1 MLQNRSQIEELVHS
15 AWTLRFE
22 NRERCLEQSLQGL
35 EQAKEVGHVLAQGL
49 ARRNI
54 AFCLFRTGDH
64 AQALHHL
71 DVALE
76 VARNFQDQKLE
87 RDCLQV
93 TASAYAS
100 LGEFEAGIDAVFGAY
115 RINIE
120 LEDVLGMIWSL
131 NNISAMYHQ
140 LGDNQTSLEYAIK
153 AIEYCESEGDLVRK
167 ANALNN
173 QGIARCG
180 LGRYVEAILDFEASL
195 AITRDLELQ
204 DITAQTLVNLAEA
217 LSGMGSHA
225 KALEILDA
233 ALEMVRANK
242 QTEGVVYCLL
252 NAAKI
257 ELAQRHAKEAIDYAT
272 AAIDAARDADLK
284 SLEFQSFEIKALA
297 YKQQNDFEHAL
308 EAFEEFHRLEKE
320 VRDDAANRKMRVF
333 NAQRE
338 AERLRGEAK
347 LEQLRNVELM
357 QALEA
362 LEQANQAKTTLL
374 VELEEKSSELELLI
388 LQDPLTR
395 LYNRRHL
402 ESYLTEEFA
411 RANIGNYPLPVAMLD
426 VDDFKFV
433 NDTFGHLIGDQVL
446 QHLAGILHTVL
457 RSSDMPARYGGE
469 EFAFVL
475 PRSSPQ
481 NALLVCERIRSTV
494 EHYDW
499 ESIQAGLK
507 VTVSIG
513 MVWDTNVANFEKLIA
528 RADDRLYEAKRYGKN
543 LVRNDRLEDV
553 V

>member
-1 MLQNRSQIEELVHS
+1 MQNRSQIDELLHG
-15 AWTLRFE
+15 AWMLRFE
-22 NRERCLEQSLQGL
+22 NRERCLEQSVQGL
-35 EQAKEVGHVLAQGL
+35 EQAKAVGHVFAQGL

-54 AFCLFRTGDH
+54 AYCQFHSGDH

-71 DVALE
+71 DLALE
-76 VARNFQDQKLE
+76 VARNFQDLKLE
-87 RDCLQV
+87 RDCLNV
-93 TASAYAS
+93 TSFAYAS
-100 LGEFEAGIDAVFGAY
+100 LGEFESAIDAVFSAY
-115 RINIE
+115 RINTE

-131 NNISAMYHQ
+131 NNISGMYHQ
-140 LGDNQTSLEYAIK
+140 LGDNQTSLEYATK
-153 AIEYCESEGDLVRK
+153 AIERCDSIGDLVRK
-167 ANALNN
+167 SSALTNR
-173 QGIARCG
+173 GIARCA
-180 LGRYVEAILDFEASL
+180 LGRFDEAISDFEASL
-195 AITRDLELQ
+195 VITRDLELD

-217 LSGMGSHA
+217 LSGGGSHT
-225 KALEILDA
+225 KALATLDT

-257 ELAQRHAKEAIDYAT
+257 ELAQRHANEAVSYSN
-272 AAIDAARDADLK
+272 AAIEAAQDGELK
-284 SLEFQSFEIKALA
+284 LLEFQGFEIKAQA
-297 YKQQNDFEHAL
+297 FKQQNDFEQAL
-308 EAFEEFHRLEKE
+308 SAFEEFHRLEKE

-402 ESYLTEEFA
+402 EGYLTQEFT
-411 RANIGNYPLPVAMLD
+411 RAKIGNHHLPVAMLD
-426 VDDFKFV
+426 VDDFKLV
-433 NDTFGHLIGDQVL
+433 NDSFGHLIGDQVL

-481 NALLVCERIRSTV
+481 DALLVCERIRSTV

-499 ESIQAGLK
+499 EAVQAGLK

-513 MVWDTNVANFEKLIA
+513 MVWDTNVANFERLIA

-543 LVRNDRLEDV
+543 LVRNDRIEDV

>member
-1 MLQNRSQIEELVHS
+1 MQNRSQIEKLLQG
-15 AWTLRFE
+15 AWMLRFE
-22 NRERCLEQSLQGL
+22 NRERCFEQSVQGL

-54 AFCLFRTGDH
+54 AYCQFHSGDH
-64 AQALHHL
+64 AQALHQL
-71 DVALE
+71 DQALE
-76 VARNFQDQKLE
+76 IARNFSDLKLE

-93 TASAYAS
+93 RSSAFAS
-100 LGEFEAGIDAVFGAY
+100 LGEFEAAIDAVFGAY
-115 RINIE
+115 RINTE

-140 LGDNQTSLEYAIK
+140 LGDNETSLEYATK
-153 AIEYCESEGDLVRK
+153 AIERCESIGDLVRK
-167 ANALNN
+167 AAALNN
-173 QGIARCG
+173 QGIARCA
-180 LGRYVEAILDFEASL
+180 LGRFPEAIKDFETALVIS
-195 AITRDLELQ
+195 RDLELN

-225 KALEILDA
+225 KALEILDT
-233 ALEMVRANK
+233 ALDLVRANK

-252 NAAKI
+252 NSAKI
-257 ELAQRHAKEAIDYAT
+257 ELAQRRTSEAVEYAN
-272 AAIDAARDADLK
+272 AAIEAARDADLK
-284 SLEFQSFEIKALA
+284 LLEFQSFEVKAQA
-297 YKQQNDFEHAL
+297 FKQQNDFEQAL
-308 EAFEEFHRLEKE
+308 TAFEEFHRLEKQ

-374 VELEEKSSELELLI
+374 VELEEKTSELELLI

-402 ESYLTEEFA
+402 ENYLTEEFS
-411 RANIGNYPLPVAMLD
+411 RASLEQHPLPVAMLD

-433 NDTFGHLIGDQVL
+433 NDTYGHLIGDQVL

-475 PRSSPQ
+475 PRSTPQ
-481 NALLVCERIRSTV
+481 DALLVCERIRSTV

-499 ESIQAGLK
+499 EAVQKGLK

-513 MVWDTNVANFEKLIA
+513 MVWDTSVTNFEKLIA

-543 LVRNDRLEDV
+543 LVRNDRLEEV
-553 V
+553 L

>member
-1 MLQNRSQIEELVHS
+1 MQNRSQIEELLQS
-15 AWTLRFE
+15 AWMLRFE
-22 NRERCLEQSLQGL
+22 NRERCLEQSVQGL

-54 AFCLFRTGDH
+54 AYCQFHSGDH

-71 DVALE
+71 DLSLE
-76 VARNFQDQKLE
+76 IARNFSDLKLE

-93 TASAYAS
+93 RSSAFAS
-100 LGEFEAGIDAVFGAY
+100 LGEFEAAIDAVFGAY
-115 RINIE
+115 RINTE

-140 LGDNQTSLEYAIK
+140 LGDNETSLEFATK
-153 AIEYCESEGDLVRK
+153 AIERCESIGDLVRK
-167 ANALNN
+167 AAALNN
-173 QGIARCG
+173 QGIARCA
-180 LGRYVEAILDFEASL
+180 LGRFPEAIKDFENAL
-195 AITRDLELQ
+195 AITRDLELN

-225 KALEILDA
+225 KALETLDT
-233 ALEMVRANK
+233 ALDLVRANK

-252 NAAKI
+252 NSAKI
-257 ELAQRHAKEAIDYAT
+257 ELAQRHASEAVEYAN
-272 AAIDAARDADLK
+272 AAIEAARDADLK
-284 SLEFQSFEIKALA
+284 LLEFQSFEVKAQA
-297 YKQQNDFEHAL
+297 FKQQNDFEHAL
-308 EAFEEFHRLEKE
+308 EAYEDFHRLEKE

-374 VELEEKSSELELLI
+374 VELEEKTSELELLI

-402 ESYLTEEFA
+402 ESYLTEEFS
-411 RANIGNYPLPVAMLD
+411 RASLEQHPLPVAMLD

-475 PRSSPQ
+475 PRSTPQ
-481 NALLVCERIRSTV
+481 DALLVCERIRSTV

-499 ESIQAGLK
+499 ESVQKGLK

-543 LVRNDRLEDV
+543 LVRNDRLEEV
-553 V
+553 L

>member
-1 MLQNRSQIEELVHS
+1 MLQNRSQIEELLQS
-15 AWTLRFE
+15 AWMLRFE

-35 EQAKEVGHVLAQGL
+35 EQAKEVGHVLAQGF
-49 ARRNI
+49 AKRNI
-54 AFCLFRTGDH
+54 AFCLFKTGDH

-71 DVALE
+71 DSALE
-76 VARNFQDQKLE
+76 VARNFYEQRLE

-100 LGEFEAGIDAVFGAY
+100 LGEFEAALDAVFNAY
-115 RINIE
+115 RINTE

-140 LGDNQTSLEYAIK
+140 LGDNQTSLEYASK
-153 AIEYCESEGDLVRK
+153 AIEYCESEGDLIRK

-173 QGIARCG
+173 QGIARCS
-180 LGRYVEAILDFEASL
+180 LGRYPEAIKDFEDSL
-195 AITRDLELQ
+195 AITRDLELH
-204 DITAQTLVNLAEA
+204 DTTAQTLVNLAEA
-217 LSGMGSHA
+217 LSGIGSHA
-225 KALEILDA
+225 KALETLDT
-233 ALEMVRANK
+233 ALEMVRVNK

-252 NAAKI
+252 NAARI
-257 ELAQRHAKEAIDYAT
+257 ELAQRHASEAINYAD
-272 AAIDAARDADLK
+272 AAIEAARDADLK
-284 SLEFQSFEIKALA
+284 LLEFQSFELKAQA
-297 YKQQNDFEHAL
+297 YKLQNDFEQSL
-308 EAFEEFHRLEKE
+308 MAFEEYHRLEKE

-338 AERLRGEAK
+338 AERLRGEAQ

-374 VELEEKSSELELLI
+374 VELEAKSSELELLV

-402 ESYLTEEFA
+402 ETYLTEEFT
-411 RANIGNYPLPVAMLD
+411 RASLGHHPLPVAMLD

-433 NDTFGHLIGDQVL
+433 NDTFGHLVGDQVL

-475 PRSSPQ
+475 PRSTPQ
-481 NALLVCERIRSTV
+481 DALMVCERIRKAV
-494 EHYDW
+494 QNYDW

-513 MVWDTNVANFEKLIA
+513 MVWDTSVANFERLIA

-543 LVRNDRLEDV
+543 LVRNDRMEEV
-553 V
+553 

>member
-1 MLQNRSQIEELVHS
+1 MQNRSQIEELLQG
-15 AWTLRFE
+15 AWMLRFE
-22 NRERCLEQSLQGL
+22 NRERCLEQSVQGL

-54 AFCLFRTGDH
+54 SYCQFHSGDH

-71 DVALE
+71 DLALE
-76 VARNFQDQKLE
+76 IARNFSDLKLE

-93 TASAYAS
+93 RSSAYAS
-100 LGEFEAGIDAVFGAY
+100 LGEFEAAIDAVFGAY
-115 RINIE
+115 RINTE

-140 LGDNQTSLEYAIK
+140 LGDNETSLEYATK
-153 AIEYCESEGDLVRK
+153 ALERCESIGDLVRK
-167 ANALNN
+167 AAALNN
-173 QGIARCG
+173 QGIAHCA
-180 LGRYVEAILDFEASL
+180 LGRFSEAIKDFENAL
-195 AITRDLELQ
+195 VITRDLELN

-225 KALEILDA
+225 KALETLDT
-233 ALEMVRANK
+233 ALDLVRANK

-252 NAAKI
+252 NSAKI
-257 ELAQRHAKEAIDYAT
+257 ELAQRNASEAVEYAN
-272 AAIDAARDADLK
+272 AAIEAARDADLK
-284 SLEFQSFEIKALA
+284 LLEFQSFEVKAQA
-297 YKQQNDFEHAL
+297 FKQQNDFEQAL
-308 EAFEEFHRLEKE
+308 TAFEEFHRLEKQ

-338 AERLRGEAK
+338 AE
-347 LEQLRNVELM
+347 M

-374 VELEEKSSELELLI
+374 VELEEKTSELELLI

-402 ESYLTEEFA
+402 ESYLTEEFT
-411 RANIGNYPLPVAMLD
+411 RASLGNHPLPVAMLD

-475 PRSSPQ
+475 PRSTPQ
-481 NALLVCERIRSTV
+481 DALLVCERIRSTV

-499 ESIQAGLK
+499 EAIQTGLK

-513 MVWDTNVANFEKLIA
+513 MVWDTTVANFERLIA

-543 LVRNDRLEDV
+543 LVRNDRLEEV
-553 V
+553 L

>member
-1 MLQNRSQIEELVHS
+1 MQNRSQIEELLQG
-15 AWTLRFE
+15 AWMLRFE
-22 NRERCLEQSLQGL
+22 NRERCLEQSVQGL
-35 EQAKEVGHVLAQGL
+35 EYAKEVGHVLAQGL

-54 AFCLFRTGDH
+54 AYCQFHSGDH

-71 DVALE
+71 DLALE
-76 VARNFQDQKLE
+76 VARNFGDPKLE

-93 TASAYAS
+93 KSSAYAS
-100 LGEFEAGIDAVFGAY
+100 LGEFEAAIDAVFGAY
-115 RINIE
+115 RINTE

-140 LGDNQTSLEYAIK
+140 LGDNETSLEYATK
-153 AIEYCESEGDLVRK
+153 AIERCESIGDLVRK
-167 ANALNN
+167 AAALNN
-173 QGIARCG
+173 QGIARCA
-180 LGRYVEAILDFEASL
+180 LGRFPEAIKDFENAL
-195 AITRDLELQ
+195 AITRDLELN

-217 LSGMGSHA
+217 LSGTGSHA
-225 KALEILDA
+225 KALETLDI
-233 ALEMVRANK
+233 ALDLVRANK

-252 NAAKI
+252 NSAKI
-257 ELAQRHAKEAIDYAT
+257 ELAQRHASQAVEYAN
-272 AAIDAARDADLK
+272 AAIEAAQDADLK
-284 SLEFQSFEIKALA
+284 LLEFQSFEIKAQA
-297 YKQQNDFEHAL
+297 YKQQNDFEQAL
-308 EAFEEFHRLEKE
+308 TAFEEFHRLEKE

-374 VELEEKSSELELLI
+374 VELEEKTSELELLI

-402 ESYLTEEFA
+402 ESYLTEEFS
-411 RANIGNYPLPVAMLD
+411 RASLEQHPLPVAMLD

-481 NALLVCERIRSTV
+481 DALLVCERIRSTV

-499 ESIQAGLK
+499 EAVQKGLK

-553 V
+553 L

>member
-1 MLQNRSQIEELVHS
+1 MQNRSQIEELLHG
-15 AWTLRFE
+15 AWMLRFE
-22 NRERCLEQSLQGL
+22 NRERCLEQSVQGL
-35 EQAKEVGHVLAQGL
+35 EQAKVIGHVFAQGL

-54 AFCLFRTGDH
+54 AYCQFHSGDH

-71 DVALE
+71 DLALE
-76 VARNFQDQKLE
+76 VARNFQDLKLE
-87 RDCLQV
+87 RDCLNV
-93 TASAYAS
+93 TSFAYAS
-100 LGEFEAGIDAVFGAY
+100 LGEFESAIDAVFSAY
-115 RINIE
+115 RINTE

-131 NNISAMYHQ
+131 NNISGMYHQ
-140 LGDNQTSLEYAIK
+140 LGDNQTSLEYATK
-153 AIEYCESEGDLVRK
+153 AIERCDSIGDLVRK
-167 ANALNN
+167 SSALTNR
-173 QGIARCG
+173 GIARCA
-180 LGRYVEAILDFEASL
+180 LGRFDEAIGDFEASL
-195 AITRDLELQ
+195 VITRDLELD

-217 LSGMGSHA
+217 LSGGGSHI
-225 KALEILDA
+225 KALATLDS

-257 ELAQRHAKEAIDYAT
+257 ELAQRHANEAVSYSS
-272 AAIDAARDADLK
+272 AAIEAAQDGELK
-284 SLEFQSFEIKALA
+284 LLEFQGFEIKAQA
-297 YKQQNDFEHAL
+297 FKQQNDFEQAL
-308 EAFEEFHRLEKE
+308 SAFEEFHRLEKE

-402 ESYLTEEFA
+402 EGYLTQEFT
-411 RANIGNYPLPVAMLD
+411 RAKIGNHHLPVAMLD
-426 VDDFKFV
+426 VDDFKLV
-433 NDTFGHLIGDQVL
+433 NDSFGHLIGDQVL

-481 NALLVCERIRSTV
+481 DALVVCERIRSTV

-499 ESIQAGLK
+499 EAVQAGLK

-513 MVWDTNVANFEKLIA
+513 MVWDTSVANFERLIA

-543 LVRNDRLEDV
+543 LVRNDRIEDV

>member
-1 MLQNRSQIEELVHS
+1 MQNRSQIEELLHS
-15 AWTLRFE
+15 AWMLRFE
-22 NRERCLEQSLQGL
+22 NRERCLEQSVQGL
-35 EQAKEVGHVLAQGL
+35 EQAKAIGHVFAQGL

-54 AFCLFRTGDH
+54 AYSQFHSGDH

-71 DVALE
+71 DLALE
-76 VARNFQDQKLE
+76 VARNFGDLKLE
-87 RDCLQV
+87 RDCLNV
-93 TASAYAS
+93 TSFAYAS
-100 LGEFEAGIDAVFGAY
+100 LGEFESAIDAVFSAY
-115 RINIE
+115 RINTE

-131 NNISAMYHQ
+131 NNISGMYHQ
-140 LGDNQTSLEYAIK
+140 LGDNQTSLEYASK
-153 AIEYCESEGDLVRK
+153 AIERCDSIGDLVRK
-167 ANALNN
+167 SSALTNR
-173 QGIARCG
+173 GIARCA
-180 LGRYVEAILDFEASL
+180 LGRFDEAINDFEASL
-195 AITRDLELQ
+195 VITRDLELH

-217 LSGMGSHA
+217 LSGSGSHT
-225 KALEILDA
+225 KALAILDT

-257 ELAQRHAKEAIDYAT
+257 ELAQRHASEAISYSS
-272 AAIDAARDADLK
+272 AAIEAAQDGDLK
-284 SLEFQSFEIKALA
+284 SLEFQGFEIKAQA
-297 YKQQNDFEHAL
+297 FKQQNDFEQAL
-308 EAFEEFHRLEKE
+308 TAFEEFHRLEKE

-402 ESYLTEEFA
+402 ENYLTEEFA
-411 RANIGNYPLPVAMLD
+411 RASLDNHPLPVAMLD

-433 NDTFGHLIGDQVL
+433 NDSFGHLIGDQVL

-481 NALLVCERIRSTV
+481 DALLVCERIRSTV

-499 ESIQAGLK
+499 EAIQSGLK

-543 LVRNDRLEDV
+543 LVRNDRLEEV
-553 V
+553 S

>member
-1 MLQNRSQIEELVHS
+1 MQNRSQIEKLLHG
-15 AWTLRFE
+15 AWMLRFE
-22 NRERCLEQSLQGL
+22 NRERCFEQSVQGL

-54 AFCLFRTGDH
+54 AYCQFHSGDH
-64 AQALHHL
+64 AQALHQL
-71 DVALE
+71 DQALE
-76 VARNFQDQKLE
+76 IARNFSDLKLE

-93 TASAYAS
+93 RSSAFAS
-100 LGEFEAGIDAVFGAY
+100 LGEFEAAIDAVFGAY
-115 RINIE
+115 RINTE

-140 LGDNQTSLEYAIK
+140 LGDNETSLEYATK
-153 AIEYCESEGDLVRK
+153 AIERCESIGDLVRK
-167 ANALNN
+167 AAALNN
-173 QGIARCG
+173 QGIARCA
-180 LGRYVEAILDFEASL
+180 LGRFPEAIKDFETALVIS
-195 AITRDLELQ
+195 RDLELN

-225 KALEILDA
+225 KALEILDT
-233 ALEMVRANK
+233 ALDLVRANK

-252 NAAKI
+252 NSAKI
-257 ELAQRHAKEAIDYAT
+257 ELAQRRTSEAVEYAN
-272 AAIDAARDADLK
+272 AAIEAARDADLK
-284 SLEFQSFEIKALA
+284 LLEFQSFEVKAQA
-297 YKQQNDFEHAL
+297 YKQQNDFEQAL
-308 EAFEEFHRLEKE
+308 SAFEEFHSLEKQ

-374 VELEEKSSELELLI
+374 VELEEKTSELELLI

-402 ESYLTEEFA
+402 ENYLTEEFS
-411 RANIGNYPLPVAMLD
+411 RASLEQHPLPVAMLD

-433 NDTFGHLIGDQVL
+433 NDTYGHLIGDQVL

-475 PRSSPQ
+475 PRSTPQ
-481 NALLVCERIRSTV
+481 DALLVCERIRSTV

-499 ESIQAGLK
+499 EAVQKGLK

-513 MVWDTNVANFEKLIA
+513 MVWDTSVTNFEKLIA

-543 LVRNDRLEDV
+543 LVRNDRLEEV
-553 V
+553 L

>member
-1 MLQNRSQIEELVHS
+1 MLQNRSQIEELLQA
-15 AWTLRFE
+15 AWMQRFD
-22 NRERCLEQSLQGL
+22 NRERCLEQSVQGL

-76 VARNFQDQKLE
+76 VARNFHDQKLE
-87 RDCLQV
+87 RDCLQNI
-93 TASAYAS
+93 SYAYAS
-100 LGEFEAGIDAVFGAY
+100 LGEFEAAIDAVFGAY

-131 NNISAMYHQ
+131 NNISGMYHQ
-140 LGDNQTSLEYAIK
+140 LGDNETSLEYASK
-153 AIEYCESEGDLVRK
+153 AIERCESIGDLVRK
-167 ANALNN
+167 ASSLTN

-180 LGRYVEAILDFEASL
+180 LGRYPEAIKDFEDSL
-195 AITRDLELQ
+195 AITRDLELK
-204 DITAQTLVNLAEA
+204 DFTAQTLVNLAEA
-217 LSGMGSHA
+217 LSGTGAHA
-225 KALEILDA
+225 KALETLDE

-257 ELAQRHAKEAIDYAT
+257 ELAQRHSTEAIQYAD
-272 AAIDAARDADLK
+272 AAIEAAQDADLK
-284 SLEFQSFEIKALA
+284 LLEFQCFEIKAQA
-297 YKQQNDFEHAL
+297 YKQQNSFEQAL
-308 EAFEEFHRLEKE
+308 TAFEEFHRLEKE

-374 VELEEKSSELELLI
+374 VELEEKTSELELLV

-402 ESYLTEEFA
+402 ENYLTEEFS
-411 RANIGNYPLPVAMLD
+411 RATLGNHPLPVAMLD
-426 VDDFKFV
+426 VDDFKYV

-475 PRSSPQ
+475 PRSTPQ
-481 NALLVCERIRSTV
+481 DALIVCERIRSTV
-494 EHYDW
+494 EKYDW
-499 ESIQAGLK
+499 EAIQTGLK

-513 MVWDTNVANFEKLIA
+513 MVWDTNVANFEKLIS

-543 LVRNDRLEDV
+543 LVRNDRLDEV
-553 V
+553 S

>member
-1 MLQNRSQIEELVHS
+1 MQNRSQIEELLHG
-15 AWTLRFE
+15 AWMLRFE
-22 NRERCLEQSLQGL
+22 NRERCLEQSVRGL
-35 EQAKEVGHVLAQGL
+35 EQALAIGHVFATGL

-54 AFCLFRTGDH
+54 AYSQFHSGDH

-71 DVALE
+71 DLALE
-76 VARNFQDQKLE
+76 VARSFQDLKLE
-87 RDCLQV
+87 RDCLNV
-93 TASAYAS
+93 TSFAYAS
-100 LGEFEAGIDAVFGAY
+100 LGEFESAIDAVFGAY
-115 RINIE
+115 KINTE
-120 LEDVLGMIWSL
+120 LEDVLGTIWSL
-131 NNISAMYHQ
+131 NNISGMYHQ
-140 LGDNQTSLEYAIK
+140 LGDNQTSLEYASK
-153 AIEYCESEGDLVRK
+153 AVKCCESIGDLVRK
-167 ANALNN
+167 SLGLTNR
-173 QGIARCG
+173 GIAHCG
-180 LGRYVEAILDFEASL
+180 LKNFDAAIRDFESSL
-195 AITRDLELQ
+195 LISRDLELH
-204 DITAQTLVNLAEA
+204 DTTAQTLVNLAEA
-217 LSGMGSHA
+217 LSGKGLHV
-225 KALEILDA
+225 KALEILGT

-242 QTEGVVYCLL
+242 QTEGVIYCLL

-257 ELAQRHAKEAIDYAT
+257 ELAQHHSTRAIEYANAGIEAAQS
-272 AAIDAARDADLK
+272 AELK
-284 SLEFQSFEIKALA
+284 LLEFQCLEVKAQA
-297 YKQQNDFEHAL
+297 FKQQNDFEQAL
-308 EAFEEFHRLEKE
+308 TAFEAFHRLEKA

-362 LEQANQAKTTLL
+362 LEQANHAKTTLL

-402 ESYLTEEFA
+402 ETYLTEEFA
-411 RANIGNYPLPVAMLD
+411 RASLAHHPLPVAMLD

-433 NDTFGHLIGDQVL
+433 NDSFGHLIGDQVL

-475 PRSSPQ
+475 PRSTPQ
-481 NALLVCERIRSTV
+481 DALLVCERIRSTV

-499 ESIQAGLK
+499 EAVQAGLK

-513 MVWDTNVANFEKLIA
+513 MVWDTSVANFERLIA

-543 LVRNDRLEDV
+543 LVRNDRLEEGL
-553 V
+553 

>member
-1 MLQNRSQIEELVHS
+1 MQNRSQIEELLHG
-15 AWTLRFE
+15 AWMLRFE
-22 NRERCLEQSLQGL
+22 NRERCLEQSVQVL
-35 EQAKEVGHVLAQGL
+35 EQAKAIGHVFAQGL

-54 AFCLFRTGDH
+54 AYCQFHSGDH

-71 DVALE
+71 DLALE
-76 VARNFQDQKLE
+76 VARNFQDLKLE
-87 RDCLQV
+87 RDCLNV
-93 TASAYAS
+93 TSFAYAS
-100 LGEFEAGIDAVFGAY
+100 LGEFESAIDAVFSAY
-115 RINIE
+115 RINTE

-131 NNISAMYHQ
+131 NNISGMYHQ
-140 LGDNQTSLEYAIK
+140 LGDNQTSLEYATK
-153 AIEYCESEGDLVRK
+153 AIERCDSIGDLVRK
-167 ANALNN
+167 SSALTNR
-173 QGIARCG
+173 GIARCA
-180 LGRYVEAILDFEASL
+180 LGRFDEAISDFEASL
-195 AITRDLELQ
+195 VITRDLELD

-217 LSGMGSHA
+217 LSGMGSHT
-225 KALEILDA
+225 KALSTLDT

-257 ELAQRHAKEAIDYAT
+257 ELAQRHANEAVSYSS
-272 AAIDAARDADLK
+272 AAIEAAQDGELK
-284 SLEFQSFEIKALA
+284 LLEFQGFEIKAQA
-297 YKQQNDFEHAL
+297 FKQQNDFENAL
-308 EAFEEFHRLEKE
+308 SAFEEFHRLEKE

-402 ESYLTEEFA
+402 ESYLTQEFT
-411 RANIGNYPLPVAMLD
+411 RAKIGNHHLPVAMLD
-426 VDDFKFV
+426 VDDFKLV
-433 NDTFGHLIGDQVL
+433 NDSFGHLIGDQVL

-481 NALLVCERIRSTV
+481 DALLVCERIRSTV

-499 ESIQAGLK
+499 EAVQVGLK

-513 MVWDTNVANFEKLIA
+513 MVWDTNVTNFERLIA

-543 LVRNDRLEDV
+543 LVRNDRIDEAS
-553 V
+553 

>member
-1 MLQNRSQIEELVHS
+1 MLQNRSQIEELLQA
-15 AWTLRFE
+15 AWMQRFD
-22 NRERCLEQSLQGL
+22 NRDRCLEQSLQGL

-71 DVALE
+71 DLALE
-76 VARNFQDQKLE
+76 VARNFHDQRLE
-87 RDCLQV
+87 RDCLQSI
-93 TASAYAS
+93 ASAYVS
-100 LGEFEAGIDAVFGAY
+100 LGEFDAAIDAVFGAY

-140 LGDNQTSLEYAIK
+140 LGDNQASLEYASK
-153 AIEYCESEGDLVRK
+153 AIEYCESEGDLIRK
-167 ANALNN
+167 ASALSN
-173 QGIARCG
+173 QGIARCA
-180 LGRYVEAILDFEASL
+180 LGRFPEAIKDFEDSL
-195 AITRDLELQ
+195 AITRDLELH

-225 KALEILDA
+225 KALKTLDT

-257 ELAQRHAKEAIDYAT
+257 ELAQRHASEAIAYAN
-272 AAIDAARDADLK
+272 AAVEAARDADLK
-284 SLEFQSFEIKALA
+284 SLEFQCFEVKAQA
-297 YKQQNDFEHAL
+297 YKQQNNFENAL

-374 VELEEKSSELELLI
+374 VELEEKSSELELLV

-402 ESYLTEEFA
+402 ENFLTEEFT
-411 RANIGNYPLPVAMLD
+411 RASLGNHPLPVAMLD
-426 VDDFKFV
+426 VDDFKYV

-475 PRSSPQ
+475 PRSTPQ
-481 NALLVCERIRSTV
+481 DALIVCERIRTTV

-499 ESIQAGLK
+499 ESIQVGLK

-513 MVWDTNVANFEKLIA
+513 MVWDTNVANFEKLIS

-543 LVRNDRLEDV
+543 LVRNDRLEEV
-553 V
+553 L

>member
-1 MLQNRSQIEELVHS
+1 M
-15 AWTLRFE
+15 LRFE
-22 NRERCLEQSLQGL
+22 NRERCFEQSVQGL
-35 EQAKEVGHVLAQGL
+35 EQAKAIGHVFAQGL

-54 AFCLFRTGDH
+54 AYCQFHSGDH

-71 DVALE
+71 DSALE
-76 VARNFQDQKLE
+76 VARNFGDLKLE
-87 RDCLQV
+87 RDCLNV
-93 TASAYAS
+93 TSFAYAS
-100 LGEFEAGIDAVFGAY
+100 LGEFESAIDAVFNAY
-115 RINIE
+115 RINTE

-131 NNISAMYHQ
+131 NNISGMYHQ
-140 LGDNQTSLEYAIK
+140 LGDNQTSLEYATK
-153 AIEYCESEGDLVRK
+153 AIERCDSIGDLVRK
-167 ANALNN
+167 SSALTNR
-173 QGIARCG
+173 GIARCA
-180 LGRYVEAILDFEASL
+180 LGRFDEAINDFEASL
-195 AITRDLELQ
+195 VITRDLELH

-217 LSGMGSHA
+217 LSGSGSHV
-225 KALEILDA
+225 KALSTLDT

-257 ELAQRHAKEAIDYAT
+257 ELAQRHANEAIAYSS
-272 AAIDAARDADLK
+272 AAIEAAQDGDLK
-284 SLEFQSFEIKALA
+284 SLEFQSFEIKSQA
-297 YKQQNDFEHAL
+297 YKQQNDFEQAL
-308 EAFEEFHRLEKE
+308 LAFEEFHRLEKE

-338 AERLRGEAK
+338 AERLRAEAK

-362 LEQANQAKTTLL
+362 LEQANHAKTTLL
-374 VELEEKSSELELLI
+374 VELEEKTSELELLI

-402 ESYLTEEFA
+402 ESYLTQEFA
-411 RANIGNYPLPVAMLD
+411 RAKIGNYHLPVAMLD

-433 NDTFGHLIGDQVL
+433 NDSFGHLIGDQVL

-481 NALLVCERIRSTV
+481 DAWLVCERIRGTV

-499 ESIQAGLK
+499 ESVQAGLK

-513 MVWDTNVANFEKLIA
+513 MVWDTSVANFEKLIA

-553 V
+553 L

>member
-1 MLQNRSQIEELVHS
+1 MQNRSQIEELLHG
-15 AWTLRFE
+15 AWMLRFE
-22 NRERCLEQSLQGL
+22 NRERCLEQSVQGL
-35 EQAKEVGHVLAQGL
+35 EQAKAIGHVFAQGL

-54 AFCLFRTGDH
+54 AYCQFHSGDH

-71 DVALE
+71 DLALE
-76 VARNFQDQKLE
+76 VARNFQDLKLE
-87 RDCLQV
+87 RDCLNV
-93 TASAYAS
+93 TSFAYAS
-100 LGEFEAGIDAVFGAY
+100 LGEFESAIDAVFSAY
-115 RINIE
+115 RINTE

-131 NNISAMYHQ
+131 NNISGMYHQ
-140 LGDNQTSLEYAIK
+140 LGDNQTSLEYATK
-153 AIEYCESEGDLVRK
+153 AIERCDSIGDLVRK
-167 ANALNN
+167 SSALTNR
-173 QGIARCG
+173 GIARCA
-180 LGRYVEAILDFEASL
+180 LGRFDEAINDFEASL
-195 AITRDLELQ
+195 VITRDLELD

-217 LSGMGSHA
+217 LSGGGSHTR
-225 KALEILDA
+225 ALATLDS

-257 ELAQRHAKEAIDYAT
+257 ELAQRHINEAVSYSN
-272 AAIDAARDADLK
+272 AAIEAAQDSDLK
-284 SLEFQSFEIKALA
+284 LLEFQGFEIKAQA
-297 YKQQNDFEHAL
+297 FKQQNDFENAL
-308 EAFEEFHRLEKE
+308 SAFEEFHRLEKE

-402 ESYLTEEFA
+402 ESYLTQEFS
-411 RANIGNYPLPVAMLD
+411 RAKIGNHHLPVAMLD
-426 VDDFKFV
+426 VDDFKLV
-433 NDTFGHLIGDQVL
+433 NDSFGHLIGDQVL

-481 NALLVCERIRSTV
+481 DALVVCERIRSTV

-499 ESIQAGLK
+499 EAVQTGLK

-543 LVRNDRLEDV
+543 LVRNDRIEDLV
-553 V
+553 

>member
-1 MLQNRSQIEELVHS
+1 MQNRSQIEELLHG
-15 AWTLRFE
+15 AWMLRFE
-22 NRERCLEQSLQGL
+22 NRERCLEQSVQVL
-35 EQAKEVGHVLAQGL
+35 EQAKAIGHVFAQGL

-54 AFCLFRTGDH
+54 AYCQFHSGDH

-71 DVALE
+71 DFALE
-76 VARNFQDQKLE
+76 VARNFGDLKLE
-87 RDCLQV
+87 RDCLNV
-93 TASAYAS
+93 TSFAYAS
-100 LGEFEAGIDAVFGAY
+100 LGEFESAIDAVFGAY
-115 RINIE
+115 RINTE

-131 NNISAMYHQ
+131 NNISGMYHQ
-140 LGDNQTSLEYAIK
+140 LGDNQTSLEYATK
-153 AIEYCESEGDLVRK
+153 AIERCDSIGDLVRK
-167 ANALNN
+167 SSALTNR
-173 QGIARCG
+173 GIARCG
-180 LGRYVEAILDFEASL
+180 LGRFDEAINDFEASL
-195 AITRDLELQ
+195 VITRDLELD

-217 LSGMGSHA
+217 LSGMGSHT
-225 KALEILDA
+225 KALATLDT

-257 ELAQRHAKEAIDYAT
+257 ELAQRHAIEAVSYSS
-272 AAIDAARDADLK
+272 AAIEAAQDADLK
-284 SLEFQSFEIKALA
+284 LLEFQGFEIKSQAF
-297 YKQQNDFEHAL
+297 KQQNDFENAL
-308 EAFEEFHRLEKE
+308 SAFEEFHRLEKV

-402 ESYLTEEFA
+402 ESYLTQEFE
-411 RANIGNYPLPVAMLD
+411 RAKIGNHHLPVAMLD

-433 NDTFGHLIGDQVL
+433 NDTYGHLIGDQVL

-457 RSSDMPARYGGE
+457 RSSDMQARYGGE

-481 NALLVCERIRSTV
+481 DALLVCERIRSTV

-499 ESIQAGLK
+499 EAVQVGLK

-543 LVRNDRLEDV
+543 LVRNDRIEDMV
-553 V
+553 